1 MNIAII
7 GTGYVGLVTGAC
19 FAQAG
24 IDVTCLD
31 KDLRKIEM
39 LRQGRVPFHEP
50 GLEALIAAG
59 RASGRLA
66 FQSTLEPDLSLER
79 AEAIFLAVGTPT
91 GPDGRAALTD
101 LLDCAARL
109 ARTLTHG
116 TLVVVKSTV
125 PVGTCE
131 RIRTL
136 LETESLEAQSA
147 VVPRPR
153 FTVAS
158 NPEFL
163 AEGRAVEDFLHPGR
177 IVIGCD
183 DPAACRLLR
192 RLYAPFD
199 PDGSRTLT
207 MDVRSAEYAKYA
219 CNAALAA
226 RISMVNE
233 LACIAGPLGV
243 DMHAVCK
250 VLKTDPRIGPHYLR
264 PGAGYGGSCLPKDL
278 RALIAMAQDHGEPA
292 YMLHSVETV
301 NTGQC
306 ERLLDTL
313 LACLAY
319 DFKGRCVAL
328 WGLAFKAG
336 TDDLREAPSLA
347 LARSLLEAGARV
359 RAYDPVAGRSAEALI
374 PDSMFE
380 LCPDPYLAC
389 EDADVLVVMTEWE
402 EFREADFAQ
411 VAEKLNLATVFDCR
425 QLYDAALLERHG
437 LRHLEIGQRPAS
449 ISQPLTDA
457 LQNAV

>member
-24 IDVTCLD
+24 VDVTCLD

-50 GLEALIAAG
+50 GLEALIAEG
-59 RASGRLA
+59 RESGRLS

-79 AEAIFLAVGTPT
+79 AEVIFLAVGTPT
-91 GPDGRAALTD
+91 GPDGRAMLAD
-101 LLDCAARL
+101 LLECAGLL

-131 RIRTL
+131 EIRSVLDT
-136 LETESLEAQSA
+136 QSS

-153 FTVAS
+153 FVVAS

-183 DPAACRLLR
+183 EPEACRTLR
-192 RLYAPFD
+192 QLYAPFD
-199 PDGSRTLT
+199 PDGSRSLV

-233 LACIAGPLGV
+233 LACIAGQLGV

-250 VLKTDPRIGPHYLR
+250 VLKTDPRIGPHYLQ

-278 RALIAMAQDHGEPA
+278 RALISMAQDHGEPA

-313 LACLAY
+313 LACMAY
-319 DFKGRCVAL
+319 DFRGRCVAL

-347 LARSLLEAGARV
+347 LTRGLLEAGARV
-359 RAYDPVAGRSAEALI
+359 RAYDPVAGQSAETLI
-374 PDSMFE
+374 TDSMFE
-380 LCPDPYLAC
+380 LCPDAYEAC
-389 EDADVLVVMTEWE
+389 EEADALVVMTDWE
-402 EFREADFAQ
+402 EFRQADFAR
-411 VAEKLNLATVFDCR
+411 VADKLNLGMVFDCR
-425 QLYDAALLERHG
+425 QLYDAAELERHG
-437 LRHLEIGQRPAS
+437 LRHLEIGQRPAA
-449 ISQPLTDA
+449 IPQPLTHS
-457 LQNAV
+457 LQNAAG

>member
-24 IDVTCLD
+24 FNVTCLD
-31 KDLRKIEM
+31 KDLHKIAL
-39 LRQGRVPFHEP
+39 LRQGRMPFHEP
-50 GLEALIAAG
+50 GLEALIAEG
-59 RASGRLA
+59 QASGRLS

-91 GPDGRAALTD
+91 GPDGRAALAD
-101 LLDCAARL
+101 LLECAGLL

-116 TLVVVKSTV
+116 AVIVIKSTV

-131 RIRTL
+131 QVRST
-136 LETESLEAQSA
+136 LETQS
-147 VVPRPR
+147 PFIPPPR

-163 AEGRAVEDFLHPGR
+163 AEGRAIEDFRHPGR

-183 DPAACRLLR
+183 DAQACRVLR
-192 RLYAPFD
+192 TLYAPFD
-199 PDGSRTLT
+199 PDGSRTLV
-207 MDVRSAEYAKYA
+207 MDVRSAEFAKYA

-226 RISMVNE
+226 RISMINE
-233 LACIAGPLGV
+233 LACIAGQLAV
-243 DMHAVCK
+243 DMRAVCK
-250 VLKTDPRIGPHYLR
+250 VLTSDPRIGRHYLK

-292 YMLHSVETV
+292 YLLHSVETV

-313 LACLAY
+313 RACMAY

-328 WGLAFKAG
+328 WGLTFKAD
-336 TDDLREAPSLA
+336 TDDMREAPSLA
-347 LARSLLEAGARV
+347 LAHGLLEAGARV
-359 RAYDPVAGRSAEALI
+359 QAYDPVAGQSAQALLAD
-374 PDSMFE
+374 PMFE
-380 LCPDPYLAC
+380 PCADAYRAC
-389 EDADVLVVMTEWE
+389 EGADVLVVMTDWE
-402 EFREADFAQ
+402 EFRRADFAR
-411 VAEKLNLATVFDCR
+411 VAERLSLSLVFDCR
-425 QLYDAALLERHG
+425 QIYEAASLARHG
-437 LRHLEIGQRPAS
+437 LRHLEIGQRPPAAAS
-449 ISQPLTDA
+449 RPFIDA
-457 LQNAV
+457 LQSAV